1 MAGWGYNRDGV
12 ILFQFQFLTEVV
24 LVFSS
29 SEVIFKSGVAFKR
42 IRYLLQKITSCK
54 FSENMAKNFRYL

>member
-12 ILFQFQFLTEVV
+12 ILFQFQFLTEGV

-42 IRYLLQKITSCK
+42 IRYLNDHIKIQ
-54 FSENMAKNFRYL
+54 ENSVMHR

>member
-1 MAGWGYNRDGV
+1 MAGGGYNRDGV

-24 LVFSS
+24 LLFSS

-42 IRYLLQKITSCK
+42 IRYVNYNLSIGLSRT
-54 FSENMAKNFRYL
+54 EVGMY